1 MKQALIITN
10 IAWFMSC
17 LTLAISE
24 NKRQEPFKQEIENY
38 KAMEAAYFE
47 HIEKCDT
54 LHEKCFTIK
63 EN

>member
-1 MKQALIITN
+1 MKAALVITN
-10 IAWFMSC
+10 VFWFILLIAIQANQFR
-17 LTLAISE
+17 
-24 NKRQEPFKQEIENY
+24 KYNY
-38 KAMEAAYFE
+38 LINEYDNLKAMEAAYFE